1 MDLCIGCKGCAKD
14 CPSEVDMAKLKAE
27 ITHERHRRHGAS
39 VRDRLFANVHRLT
52 AWGSRLAPVSNW
64 LAALPGSDRL
74 GETLFGIARERETPT
89 FASESFEAWFER
101 RDSTGPGDGRRAL
114 LVPDPYTNYVEP
126 EIGQAAVR
134 VLAAAGVRVAVPDV
148 TGSGRAAFSKGFLD
162 VARERVEANVAT
174 LAPRVA
180 EGWDVVF
187 LEPSDAVMYQSDA
200 LDLAAGGPVERVATD
215 SFGFAEYLDRF
226 DLVDALDVTAD
237 ASLTYHGHC
246 HQTAIG
252 RDHHAVAV
260 LRRAGFDVDALDS
273 GCCGMAGS
281 FGYEAEHYSMSQAI
295 GRILFEQVAESAGDR
310 AVAPGASCRTQ
321 LRDRS
326 ADVPVDHPAT
336 VLDASVSD

>member
-27 ITHERHRRHGAS
+27 VTHERHRRHGAS
-39 VRDRLFANVHRLT
+39 LRDKLFANVHRLT

-64 LAALPGSDRL
+64 LAGLPGSDRL
-74 GETLFGIARERETPT
+74 VESVLGVASERKTPT
-89 FASESFEAWFER
+89 FASESFEEWFER
-101 RDSTGPGDGRRAL
+101 RDSRGSNGRRTL

-126 EIGQAAVR
+126 EIGKAAVR
-134 VLAAAGVRVAVPDV
+134 VLEAADVRVAVPDV

-162 VARERVEANVAT
+162 VARERVEANVAE

-180 EGWDVVF
+180 DGWDVVV
-187 LEPSDAVMYQSDA
+187 LEPSDAAMYQSDA
-200 LDLAAGGPVERVATD
+200 LDMGAEGPVERLAANTY
-215 SFGFAEYLDRF
+215 GFAEYLDRF
-226 DLVDALDVTAD
+226 DLVDDLDLTPKET
-237 ASLTYHGHC
+237 LTYHGHC

-260 LRRAGFDVDALDS
+260 LRRAGFEVDALDS

-295 GRILFEQVAESAGDR
+295 GDILFDQVDESPGER

-321 LRDRS
+321 LRDRP
-326 ADVPVDHPAT
+326 AAVPVDHPAT
-336 VLDASVSD
+336 VIDSAISN